1 MRKPRLGAWAR
12 RKQWTLH
19 LSDEPE
25 NLTLALL
32 RKIDRKVDAVDEKID
47 AVRDQLRAEI
57 AGTKA
62 ELRSEM
68 RSLRADVASDM
79 MDLEKRLSDQIVGLR
94 RAVVE
99 YHSSAVGHGVL
110 LSEMEER
117 LRRVE
122 RHVGLTPE
130 TH

>member
-1 MRKPRLGAWAR
+1 MRAVDAA
-12 RKQWTLH
+12 

-25 NLTLALL
+25 NLTLALP
-32 RKIDRKVDAVDEKID
+32 RKMDTLGSE
-47 AVRDQLRAEI
+47 LRAEI
-57 AGTKA
+57 ADAKA
-62 ELRSEM
+62 ELRSEI

-79 MDLEKRLSDQIVGLR
+79 MDLEMRLSDQIVGLR

-122 RHVGLTPE
+122 RHVGLAPE

>member
-1 MRKPRLGAWAR
+1 MD
-12 RKQWTLH
+12 QV

-32 RKIDRKVDAVDEKID
+32 RKIDKKVDAVDAKVD
-47 AVRDQLRAEI
+47 ALRVQLRAEI
-57 AGTKA
+57 GDAKT

-68 RSLRADVASDM
+68 HSLRADVASDM
-79 MDLEKRLSDQIVGLR
+79 LTLEMRLSDQIVGLR

-110 LSEMEER
+110 LSEFEER
-117 LRRVE
+117 LLRLE
-122 RHVGLTPE
+122 RHVGLRE